1 MVAEIIDKCAKLAGS
16 FPHPAVRGYGI
27 KRNLSPEIFL
37 SDSLI
42 SQKHKVF
49 NNFCGVRF
57 CHRGRISTARPF
69 SSRITFVSGKSKL
82 MEPLLPLP
90 GTYDARK
97 FFHHLYHGNKRFILL
112 KFLLIAVRAFWLL
125 RYNSFFYPPGLLS
138 PRSHDPP
145 HLRKGWTVI
154 MQDRA
159 SLSSPAFREQIP
171 LESLWGS
178 MGITRSAR

>member
-1 MVAEIIDKCAKLAGS
+1 MPESSFII
-16 FPHPAVRGYGI
+16 FIMEQTVH
-27 KRNLSPEIFL
+27 SPE
-37 SDSLI
+37 
-42 SQKHKVF
+42 V
-49 NNFCGVRF
+49 
-57 CHRGRISTARPF
+57 P
-69 SSRITFVSGKSKL
+69 
-82 MEPLLPLP
+82 
-90 GTYDARK
+90 
-97 FFHHLYHGNKRFILL
+97 
-112 KFLLIAVRAFWLL
+112 LIAVRAFWLL

-178 MGITRSAR
+178 MGITRPPDRRLSPASAPPVPERFSPAHSLPHRQYARQACNYPLPGQGNRVIQVFGVFTVYSHHLPLP